1 MRTFI
6 FTLILLLSALH
17 LTAQATTDTSET
29 AYCWGIEEKAMLRLY
44 PSASAVKKPSAIGS
58 FFKPVGSYR
67 LRKSL
72 ILPVVAGF
80 GAGAAWGTH
89 EVVENHNRRI
99 FRMFPGAN
107 PRFWGPESWKNKYW
121 GFNPENGRNKTP
133 IYFTDADH
141 LLASTTQALAF
152 SAGATIMLG
161 EDRPVIHY
169 LIDACLTFAAY
180 TAGNVLTYNIIFRK

>member
-1 MRTFI
+1 MRI
-6 FTLILLLSALH
+6 FVFVITCLSFALDLSA
-17 LTAQATTDTSET
+17 QVPDTTKRS
-29 AYCWGIEEKAMLRLY
+29 YCWGIEEKATLRLY
-44 PSASAVKKPSAIGS
+44 PSAPAREKHSAIKS
-58 FFKPVGSYR
+58 FFKPIGSYR

-72 ILPVVAGF
+72 ILPALAGF

-89 EVVENHNRRI
+89 EVLEHRNSDFIAV
-99 FRMFPGAN
+99 FPGAN
-107 PRFWGPESWKNKYW
+107 LRFWGPDSWRNKYW

-141 LLASTTQALAF
+141 LLASTTQVLAF